1 MREKN
6 YLFGVEL
13 LTLVQCLTF
22 VMIEFRLLQN
32 DNTGCQQTA
41 NKLIM
46 ADIKLRLRL
55 EVDRTNVIK
64 LSDMLSDET
73 KRYSK
78 C

>member
-1 MREKN
+1 
-6 YLFGVEL
+6 
-13 LTLVQCLTF
+13 
-22 VMIEFRLLQN
+22 
-32 DNTGCQQTA
+32 
-41 NKLIM
+41 M

-73 KRYSK
+73 KRNSK

>member
-1 MREKN
+1 
-6 YLFGVEL
+6 
-13 LTLVQCLTF
+13 
-22 VMIEFRLLQN
+22 
-32 DNTGCQQTA
+32 
-41 NKLIM
+41 M